1 MSGMQNWLNIQE
13 STNTIQSIRN
23 GGGTGD
29 YLIRKKLKDNLEKL
43 NINSLYK
50 NFYKLGIEENTPN
63 QKFLKSSCKTPHF
76 VIKTTKKVF
85 RQSLGMQLAGPD
97 LEAGSIPSMRN
108 KTRGVVSVNTTQLY
122 DLC

>member
-50 NFYKLGIEENTPN
+50 NFYKLGIEENSPN
-63 QKFLKSSCKTPHF
+63 QKF
-76 VIKTTKKVF
+76 
-85 RQSLGMQLAGPD
+85 
-97 LEAGSIPSMRN
+97 
-108 KTRGVVSVNTTQLY
+108 
-122 DLC
+122 